1 MKIFGIENSTT
12 SPSHMQEFLLF
23 PMLLNSDN
31 TIKKGFAYL
40 SQDPVMSF
48 FIKKFGD
55 QIDPLDR
62 YNNNFG
68 IAICNL
74 IIEQQISFKA
84 AITIK
89 KNFDDLTKE
98 LSNRD
103 ILKLDNK
110 KIQSIGIS
118 FRKVEYIKNIISFFE
133 NDKPNFSDLD
143 DNEISKKL
151 CSIKGIGPWTSE
163 MFLLFVFHRP
173 DIFSFGDIALI
184 NSIKI
189 NYGIEKVNDI
199 KKTSLKWKPY
209 RSIASLLL
217 WKSIENQIYYKN

>member
-1 MKIFGIENSTT
+1 
-12 SPSHMQEFLLF
+12 
-23 PMLLNSDN
+23 MLLNSDN

-48 FIKKFGD
+48 FIKSFGD

-118 FRKVEYIKNIISFFE
+118 FRKVDYIKNIISFFE
-133 NDKPNFSDLD
+133 NEKPVFLESE

-151 CSIKGIGPWTSE
+151 CSIKGIGPWTAE

-173 DIFSFGDIALI
+173 DIFSFGDVALI
-184 NSIKI
+184 NSIRV
-189 NYGIEKVNDI
+189 NYNLNNNDEI
-199 KKTSLKWKPY
+199 KMLTLKWKPY
-209 RSIASLLL
+209 RSVASLLL
-217 WKSIENQIYYKN
+217 WKSIENQVYYKN

>member
-1 MKIFGIENSTT
+1 
-12 SPSHMQEFLLF
+12 
-23 PMLLNSDN
+23 MLLNSDN

-48 FIKKFGD
+48 FIKSFGD

-89 KNFDDLTKE
+89 KKFDDLTKE

-133 NDKPNFSDLD
+133 NEKSNFSDLD

-151 CSIKGIGPWTSE
+151 CSVKGIGPWTAE
-163 MFLLFVFHRP
+163 MFLLFIFHRP

-184 NSIKI
+184 NSVKI
-189 NYGIEKVNDI
+189 NYGIEKINDI

>member
-12 SPSHMQEFLLF
+12 SPFTHA
-23 PMLLNSDN
+23 MLLNSDN
-31 TIKKGFAYL
+31 TIKKGFAFL

-48 FIKKFGD
+48 FIKSFGD
-55 QIDPLDR
+55 EIDPLDR

-89 KNFDDLTKE
+89 KKFDDLTKE

-103 ILKLDNK
+103 ILKLNNK

-133 NDKPNFSDLD
+133 NEKPNFSEMD

-151 CSIKGIGPWTSE
+151 CSIKGIGPWTAE

-184 NSIKI
+184 NSVKI

>member
-1 MKIFGIENSTT
+1 
-12 SPSHMQEFLLF
+12 
-23 PMLLNSDN
+23 MLLNSDN
-31 TIKKGFAYL
+31 TIKKAFAYL
-40 SQDPVMSF
+40 SQDPVMNF
-48 FIKKFGD
+48 FIKSFGD

-89 KNFDDLTKE
+89 KKFDDLTKE

-133 NDKPNFSDLD
+133 NEKPNFSALD

-151 CSIKGIGPWTSE
+151 CSIKGVGPWTAE

-184 NSIKI
+184 NSVKI
-189 NYGIEKVNDI
+189 NYGIEKVNDV

-217 WKSIENQIYYKN
+217 WKSIENQVYYKN

>member
-1 MKIFGIENSTT
+1 
-12 SPSHMQEFLLF
+12 
-23 PMLLNSDN
+23 MLLNNDN
-31 TIKKGFAYL
+31 TLKKGFAYL

-48 FIKKFGD
+48 FIKNFGN

-62 YNNNFG
+62 HNNNYA
-68 IAICNL
+68 IALCNL

-89 KNFDDLTKE
+89 KKFNDLTKE

-133 NDKPNFSDLD
+133 NEKPNFLESE

-151 CSIKGIGPWTSE
+151 CSIFI
-163 MFLLFVFHRP
+163 
-173 DIFSFGDIALI
+173 ICFS
-184 NSIKI
+184 
-189 NYGIEKVNDI
+189 
-199 KKTSLKWKPY
+199 
-209 RSIASLLL
+209 
-217 WKSIENQIYYKN
+217 

>member
-1 MKIFGIENSTT
+1 
-12 SPSHMQEFLLF
+12 
-23 PMLLNSDN
+23 MLLNSDN

-48 FIKKFGD
+48 FIKSFGD

-184 NSIKI
+184 NSVKI

>member
-1 MKIFGIENSTT
+1 
-12 SPSHMQEFLLF
+12 
-23 PMLLNSDN
+23 MLLNNKD
-31 TIKKGFAYL
+31 TIKKGFTYL
-40 SQDPVMSF
+40 SSDPVMKF
-48 FIKKFGD
+48 FIKNFGD

-62 YNNNFG
+62 HNNNYA
-68 IAICNL
+68 IALCNL

-89 KNFDDLTKE
+89 KKFDDLTKL

-110 KIQSIGIS
+110 TIQSIGIS
-118 FRKVEYIKNIISFFE
+118 FKKVDYIKNIISFFE
-133 NDKPNFSDLD
+133 NEKPDFSTLD
-143 DNEISKKL
+143 DKEISKKL

-163 MFLLFVFHRP
+163 MFLLFVFHKP

-184 NSIKI
+184 NSIKV
-189 NYGIEKVNDI
+189 NYNLSNHDEI
-199 KKTSLKWKPY
+199 KELTLKWKPY

-217 WKSIENQIYYKN
+217 WKSIENQIFYKKKG

>member
-1 MKIFGIENSTT
+1 
-12 SPSHMQEFLLF
+12 
-23 PMLLNSDN
+23 MLLNNDN
-31 TIKKGFAYL
+31 TLKKGFAYL

-48 FIKKFGD
+48 FIKNFGN

-62 YNNNFG
+62 HNNNYA
-68 IAICNL
+68 IALCNL

-89 KNFDDLTKE
+89 KKFKDLTKE

-133 NDKPNFSDLD
+133 NEKPNFLESE

-151 CSIKGIGPWTSE
+151 CSIKGIGPWTAE

-184 NSIKI
+184 NSIRV
-189 NYGIEKVNDI
+189 NYNLNNNDEI
-199 KKTSLKWKPY
+199 KMLTLKWKPY
-209 RSIASLLL
+209 RSVASLLL
-217 WKSIENQIYYKN
+217 WKSIENQVYYKN